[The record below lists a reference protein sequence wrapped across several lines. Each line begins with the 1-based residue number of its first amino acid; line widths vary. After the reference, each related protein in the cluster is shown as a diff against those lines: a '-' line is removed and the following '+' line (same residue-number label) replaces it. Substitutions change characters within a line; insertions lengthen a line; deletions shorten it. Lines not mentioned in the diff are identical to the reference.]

1 MFPGRCKAR
10 SVSSNN
16 FVATS
21 FNSTSRSS
29 AAHVA
34 FDHGNRVGHYIVV
47 APFVHDVAT
56 LVEPCVCSGSEME
69 VRQAKRQAKLGE
81 CWVGLRSQVIGRP

>member
-1 MFPGRCKAR
+1 M
-10 SVSSNN
+10 SSNN

-21 FNSTSRSS
+21 FNSTSGSG

-34 FDHGNRVGHYIVV
+34 FDHGNRVGHYIGV

-56 LVEPCVCSGSEME
+56 LVEPCVCSGSEM
-69 VRQAKRQAKLGE
+69 AARQAKLGE
-81 CWVGLRSQVIGRP
+81 CWVAVGAGGRPADAARRSHRLRA